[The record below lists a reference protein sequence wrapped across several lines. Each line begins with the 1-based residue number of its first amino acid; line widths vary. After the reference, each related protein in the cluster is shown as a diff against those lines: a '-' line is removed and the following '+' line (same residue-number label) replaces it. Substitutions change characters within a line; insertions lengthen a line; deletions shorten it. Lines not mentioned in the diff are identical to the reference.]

1 MSRRPRSAP
10 GYDIKLTKMEHNPD
24 IQHPEAQSVDVVLKY
39 FPQFSEE
46 QREQMRLLGELYPE
60 WNEKINVISRK
71 DIQNLYPNHVL
82 HSLAIAK
89 FLPDLPEGYTLLD
102 MGTGGGFPGI
112 PLAIAMP
119 PCRFHLIDRVGK
131 KIRVASEI
139 ASAIGLKNVTFQHG
153 DIGECREKYN
163 FVVSRAVMTLD
174 SLIPLVRKNVKHEQK
189 GAQGYTVPNGL
200 VVLKGG
206 DLSEEIRAARRL
218 APEPLVDDL
227 ANYFPDI
234 DFFETK
240 KLLYQP
246 L

>member
-1 MSRRPRSAP
+1 M
-10 GYDIKLTKMEHNPD
+10 
-24 IQHPEAQSVDVVLKY
+24 
-39 FPQFSEE
+39 PQ
-46 QREQMRLLGELYPE
+46 
-60 WNEKINVISRK
+60 
-71 DIQNLYPNHVL
+71 
-82 HSLAIAK
+82 
-89 FLPDLPEGYTLLD
+89 
-102 MGTGGGFPGI
+102 
-112 PLAIAMP
+112 
-119 PCRFHLIDRVGK
+119 CRFHLIDRVGK